1 MQKIKI
7 EKNLI
12 NERLDKALSICL
24 PSVSRSK
31 LRQYIDDGLVLVNNK
46 QEKASYK
53 LREND
58 ELFVNDFP
66 SEEYDLEAE
75 DISLDIV
82 YEDDDIMVINKPKG
96 LVVHPGA
103 GNWNHT
109 LANALK
115 FHSDKLSSLNGDF
128 RPGIV
133 HRLDKDTGGL
143 LIIAKNDESHAFL
156 ANQLADHTLGRN
168 YYALVLGT
176 IGENEGKI
184 IAPIGR
190 DDKYRQKMAVDL
202 RDGKYAETNFKVIE
216 RFANATLVDCALKTG
231 RTHQIRVHMSYIRHH
246 VVGDGKYGDFKVNN
260 MIEKEY
266 GFKNQFLHASE
277 VHFGQ
282 LEKPLENL
290 SKRCFKAPLPDEYN
304 DLLNKLRDRKKD

>member
-1 MQKIKI
+1 METLKIQN
-7 EKNLI
+7 NLAG
-12 NERLDKALSICL
+12 ERLDKALSVLL
-24 PSVSRSK
+24 PNVSRSK
-31 LRQYIDDGLVLVNNK
+31 LRQYIDEGLILVNDK

-58 ELFVNDFP
+58 VVLVSDFP

-82 YEDDDIMVINKPKG
+82 YEDDDIMVVNKPKG

-143 LIIAKNDESHAFL
+143 LIIAKNDEAHAFL
-156 ANQLADHTLGRN
+156 ANQLSDHTLGRN

-176 IGENEGKI
+176 IAENEGKI

-202 RDGKYAETNFKVIE
+202 RDGKYAETSFKVIE
-216 RFANATLVDCALKTG
+216 RFAQATLVDCALKTG
-231 RTHQIRVHMSYIRHH
+231 RTHQIRVHMNYISHP
-246 VVGDGKYGDFKVNN
+246 VIGDPLYGKGNRKLYDD
-260 MIEKEY
+260 
-266 GFKNQFLHASE
+266 
-277 VHFGQ
+277 GQ
-282 LEKPLENL
+282 LLFAYKIHFVHPRTKKEMEF
-290 SKRCFKAPLPDEYN
+290 SVPLPKYFLDILES
-304 DLLNKLRDRKKD
+304 LR